1 MVVTKIEDD
10 IILFFSKEFGLI
22 KLMQNAL
29 EFNENP
35 VIHYNE

>member
-1 MVVTKIEDD
+1 VVVTKIEDNV
-10 IILFFSKEFGLI
+10 ILFLAKEFGLI